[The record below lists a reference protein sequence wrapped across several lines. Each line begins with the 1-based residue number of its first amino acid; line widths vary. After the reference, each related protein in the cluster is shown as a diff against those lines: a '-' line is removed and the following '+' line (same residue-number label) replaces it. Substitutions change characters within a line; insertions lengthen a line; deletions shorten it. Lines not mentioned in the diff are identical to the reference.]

1 MDYIARSNCEL
12 MVFYFLLGIYLC
24 DFTLKSRSVGKTVL
38 NIRIKYELNLEFNI
52 SEYSS

>member
-1 MDYIARSNCEL
+1 

-24 DFTLKSRSVGKTVL
+24 DFTLKSHTGKTVP

-52 SEYSS
+52 SEYSSWGPVIKLLENE